1 MTQAHRLRLAD
12 ALRELAALL
21 ELDGANQFKS
31 GAYQRAA
38 RTLAD
43 YTGDLGALVEAG
55 TLTSIDGIGKGIAE
69 KVTEYC
75 RTGTIAEL
83 EELRARI
90 PAGMLQM
97 AEIPGLGAKKVRALH
112 EQLGVTDLDSL
123 EAAARDGRLASLK
136 GFGEKTAVN
145 ILAGIEQRRRH
156 TGRFHLDVADALS
169 APVLEDLRRLPMVVR
184 AEVAGS
190 LRRRMETVKDLD
202 FIVATNEPGPV
213 MEFFTTLPGIARVTG
228 KGTTKSSIVLGN
240 GMGADL
246 RCVAPEQF
254 PFALHHFTGSKDHNT
269 AMRRRAKDRGL
280 TMNEYG
286 LFPEGSDASLPA
298 ATEEEVF
305 AHLGLAWIPPELREA
320 MGEIEAA
327 EAGALPALVG
337 SADILGLPHMHTQ
350 WSDGAPTVEDYAAYA
365 RDMDIAWMGI
375 SDHSQTA
382 AYAGGLTP
390 ERVAQQHAEIDRVNA
405 QSGGGRLLKGIESDI
420 LADGSL
426 DYTDEVLA
434 TFDFVVASVHSHFTL
449 PEEQQTERIIRAL
462 RNPHTTILGHPTGRL
477 LLRRDGYAC
486 DLRRILAVAA
496 EEGVA
501 VEINGNPWR
510 LELDW
515 RLVRHA
521 LELGCHISL
530 GPDAHAMAG
539 LLHAE
544 YALAMGRKGWLTRER
559 CINCLTREEFLAFAR
574 RRRNR

>member
-1 MTQAHRLRLAD
+1 MTEGHKLRLVD

-21 ELDGANQFKS
+21 ELDGANLFKF
-31 GAYQRAA
+31 GAIERGA

-43 YTGDLGALVEAG
+43 YTGDLGALVESG
-55 TLTSIDGIGKGIAE
+55 KLTTIDGIGKGIAE
-69 KVTEYC
+69 KVTEFC
-75 RTGTIAEL
+75 RTGTMAEL

-90 PAGMLQM
+90 PAGLLQM

-112 EQLGVTDLDSL
+112 AELGVADLDGL
-123 EAAARDGRLASLK
+123 EAAARDGRLAALK
-136 GFGEKTAVN
+136 GFGAKTAAS

-169 APVLEDLRRLPMVVR
+169 APVLEDLRKLPTVIR
-184 AEVAGS
+184 AEIAGS

-202 FIVATNEPGPV
+202 FIVATNDAETV
-213 MEFFTTLPGIARVTG
+213 MEFFTTLPGVARVTG
-228 KGTTKSSIVLGN
+228 KGATKSSVVLEN
-240 GMGADL
+240 GMAADL

-269 AMRRRAKDRGL
+269 AMRRRAKERGL

-286 LFPEGSDASLPA
+286 LFPEGSDTSLPA

-327 EAGALPALVG
+327 EANALPRLIEP
-337 SADILGLPHMHTQ
+337 ADILGLPHMHTE
-350 WSDGAPTVEDYAAYA
+350 WSDGAPMVEDYAAYA

-405 QSGGGRLLKGIESDI
+405 QFGDARLLKGIESDI

-426 DYTDEVLA
+426 DYTEDVLA
-434 TFDFVVASVHSHFTL
+434 TFDFVVASVHSQFTL

-477 LLRRDGYAC
+477 LLKRDGYAC
-486 DLRRILAVAA
+486 DIRRIIAVAA

-515 RLVRHA
+515 RLVHYA
-521 LELGCHISL
+521 LELGCYISL

-544 YALAMGRKGWLTRER
+544 FALAMGRKGWLTRER